1 MQPSVSQCRPGRK
14 KAKGLSR
21 SACGRKSGVKY
32 RLIAIDLD
40 GTLVNREG
48 DILSS
53 SKKAI
58 QRAIDSGMKVALAT
72 GRMYRPST
80 RFAQELQLST
90 PIICYQGALIREP
103 YSRNVL
109 WHKPLSVPTA
119 RGVIEQARQTGVQ
132 LLVYIDDEVY
142 VEEITQRGLW
152 YAQRNGVALH
162 LVKGLAT
169 FLERQP
175 TVIVAWGESAGI
187 DRLITRLDADFGSSL
202 LVTKSY
208 PSFCEIGHP
217 ASGKGNALKYLAKR
231 LGIKR
236 SQTVAIGD
244 GPNDISML
252 KWAGL
257 GIVIGAAPEEV
268 TAAAD
273 WVVDTETEDSF
284 AEVVEKLLDM

>member
-1 MQPSVSQCRPGRK
+1 M
-14 KAKGLSR
+14 
-21 SACGRKSGVKY
+21 KY

-58 QRAIDSGMKVALAT
+58 QRAIDSGMKIVLAT

-80 RFAQELQLST
+80 RFAQELRLST

-103 YSRNVL
+103 YSENVL

-119 RGVIEQARQTGVQ
+119 RGVIEQVRQTGVQ

-162 LVKGLAT
+162 LVKDLAI

-175 TVIVAWGESAGI
+175 TVIVAWGEPAGI
-187 DRLITRLDADFGSSL
+187 DRLITCLDADFGSSL

-231 LGIKR
+231 LGIKQ

-257 GIVIGAAPEEV
+257 GIVIGTASEEV

-284 AEVVEKLLDM
+284 AGVVEKLLDM